1 MPFFSKSCF
10 QGVFVNIIVCVKQ
23 VIDTGAVLTLK
34 DGQVDTEGLPRVLN
48 PYDEFA
54 VEEAVRLKEK
64 ALEETTVTLISLG
77 PDNFKDTLR
86 RGLAMGADRAIHLLD
101 TAFDNMDGQGVATA
115 LSKAIV
121 TLEYDLILCGRQAV
135 DDDMAQVGPAIAV
148 LLGIPFVTVVTDL
161 RIADDQEKAE
171 VTRQIE
177 GGSEIIETSIPLLIT
192 CQKGLNEPRLPSL
205 KGIMAAKKKE
215 ITVLDASAVG
225 FDAGTMG
232 VTANRVKETALS
244 LPPARKKGIVL
255 EGSSQETCSQLVQ
268 ALRDDAKVI

>member
-1 MPFFSKSCF
+1 MR
-10 QGVFVNIIVCVKQ
+10 IIVCVKQ

-34 DGQVDTEGLPRVLN
+34 EGQVDTEGLPRVLN

-54 VEEAVRLKEK
+54 VEEAVRIRERSP
-64 ALEETTVTLISLG
+64 EDTTVTLMTLG
-77 PDNFKDTLR
+77 PDRFKDTLR
-86 RGLAMGADRAIHLLD
+86 KGLAMGADQAVHLLD
-101 TAFDNMDGQGVATA
+101 SAFEGLDCLGVATV
-115 LSKAIV
+115 LSKAIG

-161 RIADDQEKAE
+161 KISEDRQKAE

-177 GGSEIIETSIPLLIT
+177 GGSEIIAAPLPLLLT

-215 ITVLDASAVG
+215 ITILDAAAIG
-225 FDAGTMG
+225 FDAKAMG
-232 VTANRVKETALS
+232 VTANRVRETALT
-244 LPPARKKGIVL
+244 LPAARKKGIIL
-255 EGSSQETCSQLVQ
+255 EGTPEEACSQLVQ
-268 ALRDDAKVI
+268 ALRNEAKVI